1 MITERPQWPHTV
13 ADIEKALDGVW
24 GLVGAV
30 DSQGN
35 LIRLEKSLQEPT
47 HYILLR
53 FAGQNED
60 QVVQRTQYQSENRQ
74 EAVRDFAGLLG
85 FGDN

>member
-1 MITERPQWPHTV
+1 MITERSQWPHTV

-24 GLVGAV
+24 GLVGAI
-30 DSQGN
+30 DSHGN
-35 LIRLEKSLQEPT
+35 LVRLEKSLREPT
-47 HYILLR
+47 SYILLC

-60 QVVQRTQYQSENRQ
+60 QVVQRTQYDSDNRQ
-74 EAVRDFAGLLG
+74 QAVRDFAVLLG